1 MEVEE
6 HILCVVVDDRHVR
19 CNSSIY
25 ETEKLLGVDETM
37 FWINL
42 VIYAAMASVAG
53 LVAGLTLALL
63 SMDRLD
69 IEVLQEA
76 GNEKERKMASQ
87 ILPLVRRRHLLLVTL
102 VLANS
107 ACVEAMPIVME
118 TFASKVAS
126 IVISTSV
133 VLIFGEILP
142 QAICS
147 RKGLQVGA
155 SCRWFVWFLIVV
167 FFIVAYPFAK
177 LLDVILGSE
186 GAKFYNRGELIKFVE
201 LHGKRDS
208 KEGECCEVCQGEQR
222 RRY

>member
-1 MEVEE
+1 MTEY
-6 HILCVVVDDRHVR
+6 INCRIVDDRHVL
-19 CNSSIY
+19 CNGSTY
-25 ETEKLLGVDETM
+25 ETVKLLGVKDTM

-42 VIYAAMASVAG
+42 VIYTGMASVAG
-53 LVAGLTLALL
+53 LVSGLTLALL

-107 ACVEAMPIVME
+107 ACVEAMPVVME
-118 TFASKVAS
+118 TFASKATS
-126 IVISTSV
+126 IVISTSA
-133 VLIFGEILP
+133 VLIFGELLP
-142 QAICS
+142 QAVCS

-155 SCRWFVWFLIVV
+155 LCRWFVWLLIGV
-167 FFIVAYPFAK
+167 FFIIAYPFAK
-177 LLDVILGSE
+177 LLDKILGAE

-201 LHGKRDS
+201 LHGK
-208 KEGECCEVCQGEQR
+208 KESREVESFEKVREQKKR
-222 RRY
+222 V